1 MSRPRIRTGIASLAI
16 AAALA
21 LASAPAAR
29 AQVWGQYTGA
39 ETVPMNGHAF
49 GAYLNASDNVVGL
62 SAQLRLSFYPNVDF
76 GFLGGLDRVNYGDD
90 HRTILRLGTDFKVGA
105 ARRADGAPFDLGV
118 GGALGVESGDDWQL
132 ISVGPQAVASRLVG
146 GPERGATLYLGAAF
160 LFTNIDVGDNSSS
173 DFSVPLRG
181 GAEWRVAPDVRLTG
195 ELQLRL
201 GDDFN
206 DDVGFSLGVNL
217 PF

>member
-1 MSRPRIRTGIASLAI
+1 VSGPRIPRGIACLAI

-21 LASAPAAR
+21 LPASAAE
-29 AQVWGQYTGA
+29 AQVWGQYAGA
-39 ETVPMNGHAF
+39 ETVPMNGHVF
-49 GAYLNASDNVVGL
+49 GAYLNASENVVGL
-62 SAQLRLSFYPNVDF
+62 TAQLRLSFYPNVDF
-76 GFLGGLDRVNYGDD
+76 GFLGGLDRVSFGTED
-90 HRTILRLGTDFKVGA
+90 RTLLRLGTDFKVLA
-105 ARRADGAPFDLGV
+105 ARRDAGAPFDLGL

-132 ISVGPQAVASRLVG
+132 ITVGPQAVASRLVG
-146 GPERGATLYLGAAF
+146 GPERGATLFLGASF
-160 LFTNIDVGDNSSS
+160 LFTNIDVGDNSST
-173 DFSVPLRG
+173 DFSVPLRA
-181 GAEWRVAPDVRLTG
+181 GAEWRVAPDVRATG